1 MSEIRTRHTP
11 GPWWAER
18 ADEYDRRNGR
28 LHLGRVVLAP
38 PMQAGGEPEPVAY
51 VDTDGDVAMV
61 LAGPFMLG
69 ELIGTAVWLEER
81 AKVLRQ
87 LADQAPGVMRKRNE
101 HLRSLRDEAARFEG
115 RAAVIRQTIL
125 KATQGA

>member
-1 MSEIRTRHTP
+1 MSEKWYVSYSSDSRDDGQTTVQCLSI
-11 GPWWAER
+11 GPEEDDQADAFAFSAEFGR
-18 ADEYDRRNGR
+18 EGVPDGVVKKFDLMASAPDLLAELREMAD
-28 LHLGRVVLAP
+28 
-38 PMQAGGEPEPVAY
+38 
-51 VDTDGDVAMV
+51 
-61 LAGPFMLG
+61 
-69 ELIGTAVWLEER
+69 WLTER

-101 HLRSLRDEAARFEG
+101 HLRQLRDEAARLDG